1 MADDASTTQAAAA
14 TIGRHVFN
22 QALDDR
28 TEFET
33 RPEDA
38 EQKRKAVF
46 GAAAVA
52 GLAGLAAVGPITAVA
67 AAGGAGYIASTK
79 ASEAGALLRDVGGV
93 AYGAGEDARRF
104 ERRYQMSEGLSA
116 AGGAAVHGAKV
127 TWDRASSLNREHR
140 VTAKL
145 GEAAHAT
152 ARGLGTAAERA
163 RGAKVPKPNQIL
175 SIFK

>member
-1 MADDASTTQAAAA
+1 MHLLRSLFCFLLTHSLAVHRRKGYWLKKTVGQAF
-14 TIGRHVFN
+14 R
-22 QALDDR
+22 L
-28 TEFET
+28 
-33 RPEDA
+33 
-38 EQKRKAVF
+38 F

-104 ERRYQMSEGLSA
+104 ERRYQLSEGLSA

-163 RGAKVPKPNQIL
+163 RGAKVPKPNKIL